1 VYDRSFPDFERSH
14 HRGHGESVTDGE
26 QAQPHEIQTLGAAL
40 DPVYQVLEFA
50 EPFNFRS
57 RNPRVPAPPAKSV

>member
-1 VYDRSFPDFERSH
+1 MPPRISCHDVQNDFLADMCRFS
-14 HRGHGESVTDGE
+14 
-26 QAQPHEIQTLGAAL
+26 Q
-40 DPVYQVLEFA
+40 DPLYQVLEFA